1 MDVLDAIHARRTV
14 GTFSDQPV
22 GRDVVARLIDAAAHA
37 PNHHETRPWH
47 FSVLTGEARREMADA
62 VAASL
67 SDAPG
72 AARAAEQKLLRAPV
86 VVVVAQRRGSDDPTI
101 DLEDYAACCCATQNL
116 LLAAQAEGL
125 DAKWSTGKLATYP
138 AAKAHLGLDPE
149 DRIVAYVYLGQRSA
163 KGPAPREEAE
173 AAVEWRGFDD

>member
-14 GTFSDQPV
+14 GTCSDQPV
-22 GRDVVARLIDAAAHA
+22 GRDIVARLIDAAARA

-47 FSVLTGEARREMADA
+47 FSVLAGEARREMADA

-72 AARAAEQKLLRAPV
+72 AARAAKQKLLRAPV

-101 DLEDYAACCCATQNL
+101 DLLVLGRALPTRQELPPRTHSGV
-116 LLAAQAEGL
+116 AQEL
-125 DAKWSTGKLATYP
+125 
-138 AAKAHLGLDPE
+138 
-149 DRIVAYVYLGQRSA
+149 SA
-163 KGPAPREEAE
+163 
-173 AAVEWRGFDD
+173 